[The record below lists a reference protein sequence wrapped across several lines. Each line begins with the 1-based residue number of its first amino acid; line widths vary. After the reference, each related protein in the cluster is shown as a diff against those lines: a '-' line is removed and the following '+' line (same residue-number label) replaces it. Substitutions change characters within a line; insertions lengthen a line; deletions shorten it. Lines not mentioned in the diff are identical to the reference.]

1 MRMGYDG
8 RSHLTSL
15 QAPATPDQPGG
26 TAQAW
31 DYTPGTHVGDGVW
44 DGTDPAVGGGVQPPG
59 LQSVVTDAEGR
70 VTRNSYDATGDLRRV
85 VLPSGLTTTYAYD
98 ELGRKVSETVVDT
111 TAGAATE
118 ATTTFVHDALGNVV
132 QTTGQPVVNE
142 VSGQTHR
149 LRTVTTHDANGNVVR
164 VDHLDVAGSDP
175 TRTTTT
181 GVDALDRVVSVTDPE
196 GGTTT
201 RTYTAD
207 NHVETVTDAEGRVVR
222 TAYTDD
228 GLPRRT
234 VLQNFSD
241 GLGGTQRTVELE
253 RREYDAGGRVTSTTD
268 ANGNERTY
276 SYDGADGLVS
286 TTLLRP
292 GSPDGDL
299 VLETRAYDGAGQ
311 LVETVT
317 GGGLLRRTQTW
328 DAAGRVESATID
340 PGGLNRTIT
349 WSYDA
354 VGNVLTQASS
364 QDGRTE
370 RVSTT
375 YDPTNRPRT
384 TTVENGSDDLV
395 TTYTYDERG
404 NRLSATDANG
414 NTTST
419 TYDVLDRPVRR
430 TLPQA
435 SVEDVGGD
443 ARTTT
448 SQLQVGYDTFGATT
462 HTEDAR
468 GNLTDGRHRP
478 ARP

>member
-1 MRMGYDG
+1 MGYDG

-31 DYTPGTHVGDGVW
+31 DYTAGTHVGDGVW

-111 TAGAATE
+111 AAGAATE

-142 VSGQTHR
+142 VSGRTHR

-181 GVDALDRVVSVTDPE
+181 GINALDRVVWVTDPE

-268 ANGNERTY
+268 AVATSAPTRTTAQTA
-276 SYDGADGLVS
+276 SCRPRCCDPAVPMATSSSRPVPTTAPVS
-286 TTLLRP
+286 LWRP
-292 GSPDGDL
+292 SPEEDCSDAPRRG
-299 VLETRAYDGAGQ
+299 TRRA
-311 LVETVT
+311 
-317 GGGLLRRTQTW
+317 
-328 DAAGRVESATID
+328 RVESATID
-340 PGGLNRTIT
+340 P
-349 WSYDA
+349 
-354 VGNVLTQASS
+354 VG
-364 QDGRTE
+364 
-370 RVSTT
+370 
-375 YDPTNRPRT
+375 
-384 TTVENGSDDLV
+384 
-395 TTYTYDERG
+395 
-404 NRLSATDANG
+404 
-414 NTTST
+414 
-419 TYDVLDRPVRR
+419 
-430 TLPQA
+430 
-435 SVEDVGGD
+435 
-443 ARTTT
+443 
-448 SQLQVGYDTFGATT
+448 
-462 HTEDAR
+462 
-468 GNLTDGRHRP
+468 
-478 ARP
+478 